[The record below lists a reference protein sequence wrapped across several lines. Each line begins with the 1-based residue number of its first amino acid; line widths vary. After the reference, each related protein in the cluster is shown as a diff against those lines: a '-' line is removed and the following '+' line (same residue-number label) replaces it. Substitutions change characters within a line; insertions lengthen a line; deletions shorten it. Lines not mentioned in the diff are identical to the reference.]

1 MTQVTDVLSCQL
13 LTEQQTAKV
22 MGCSVA
28 LLRKLRSVGGGP
40 PFVKLGRLVRYSQ
53 ADLVAFIEA
62 KKERA
67 VANEKHAEVEM
78 EQERAA

>member
-1 MTQVTDVLSCQL
+1 MTEPNVLACQL
-13 LTEQQTAKV
+13 LNEQQAAKV

-40 PFVKLGRLVRYSQ
+40 PIVKLGRLVRYPQ

-67 VANEKHAEVEM
+67 A
-78 EQERAA
+78 